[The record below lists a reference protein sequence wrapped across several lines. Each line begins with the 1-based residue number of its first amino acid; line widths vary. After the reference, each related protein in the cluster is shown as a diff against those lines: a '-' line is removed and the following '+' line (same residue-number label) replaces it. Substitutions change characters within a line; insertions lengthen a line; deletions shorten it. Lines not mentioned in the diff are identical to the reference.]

1 MGRKSRSNCS
11 GNPDGT
17 SVRGVIGPLKMV
29 PGRSAI
35 VLTVAAV
42 VAFTLPILGAGCGS
56 EPVEVDKAANYTPET
71 LAQELILRYRALKP
85 NAKTPGRGPIKKASG
100 AAVSKKSAQPTTKK
114 RGSATIDD
122 VLEDIGSKIALVKGS
137 SPAATTQ
144 KMTETIVSDRSL
156 SDSDKKALS
165 ELVGR
170 LAD

>member
-1 MGRKSRSNCS
+1 MVRKSRSICS

-17 SVRGVIGPLKMV
+17 SVLGVIGPFKMV

-56 EPVEVDKAANYTPET
+56 ESVEVDKAANYTPET

-85 NAKTPGRGPIKKASG
+85 NAKTPSRGPIKKASG
-100 AAVSKKSAQPTTKK
+100 AAVSKKSAPPTTKK
-114 RGSATIDD
+114 RSATIDD
-122 VLEDIGSKIALVKGS
+122 VLEDIGAKIALVNGS

-144 KMTETIVSDRSL
+144 KMTETIASDSSL

>member
-1 MGRKSRSNCS
+1 VLDVMGTLR
-11 GNPDGT
+11 
-17 SVRGVIGPLKMV
+17 MV
-29 PGRSAI
+29 PGRSASM
-35 VLTVAAV
+35 LTVAAV
-42 VAFTLPILGAGCGS
+42 VAFTLPIFGAGCGS
-56 EPVEVDKAANYTPET
+56 EPFEVDKAANYTPET

-144 KMTETIVSDRSL
+144 KMAESITSDSSL

-165 ELVGR
+165 KLVGR
-170 LAD
+170 LSD

>member
-1 MGRKSRSNCS
+1 MVRKSRSICS

-17 SVRGVIGPLKMV
+17 SVLGVIGPFKMV

-56 EPVEVDKAANYTPET
+56 ESVEVDKAANYTPET

-85 NAKTPGRGPIKKASG
+85 DAKTPRRGPIKKASG
-100 AAVSKKSAQPTTKK
+100 AAVSRKTAPPTTKK

-122 VLEDIGSKIALVKGS
+122 VLEDIGSKIALVKES

-144 KMTETIVSDRSL
+144 KMTETIASDSSL
-156 SDSDKKALS
+156 SDSDRKALS

>member
-1 MGRKSRSNCS
+1 
-11 GNPDGT
+11 
-17 SVRGVIGPLKMV
+17 MV

-56 EPVEVDKAANYTPET
+56 ESVEVDKAANYTPET

-85 NAKTPGRGPIKKASG
+85 DAKTPRRGPIKKASG
-100 AAVSKKSAQPTTKK
+100 AAVSRKTAPPTTKK

-144 KMTETIVSDRSL
+144 KMTETIASDSSL